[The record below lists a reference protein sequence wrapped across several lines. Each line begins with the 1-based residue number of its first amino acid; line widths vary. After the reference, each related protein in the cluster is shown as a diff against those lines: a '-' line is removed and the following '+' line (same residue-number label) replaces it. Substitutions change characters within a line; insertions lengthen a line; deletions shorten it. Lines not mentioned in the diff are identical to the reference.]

1 MNGFAVRGEVAGPG
15 GIDLRRLEEA
25 GLNGA
30 ATPRQVLYDG
40 WLLRMSPGKA
50 KRARSVNAHFPST
63 LPLAEKIDCCERLYA
78 MHGLPLLF
86 RITPFVQPPDL
97 EAELERRGYLAFDT
111 TLVQAA
117 PLDRPPGI
125 PESDAELQSPDVHAF
140 VETVGRMRG
149 SSPEAR
155 AGHLE
160 RLRHSVLPTGRV
172 LALLDGQPVACG
184 QWMLHDGIAGIYDV
198 VTMRALRGRGIATL
212 VTARLLEQAWERG
225 ARIALLQVDEA
236 NAPALAV
243 YRKLGFAT
251 AYTYHYRARPGE
263 CE

>member
-1 MNGFAVRGEVAGPG
+1 MSGLAVRREAAGPG
-15 GIDLRRLEEA
+15 GIDLQRLEEA

-40 WLLRMSPGKA
+40 WLLRLAPGKA

-63 LPLAEKIDCCERLYA
+63 LPLAHKIAFCERLYA
-78 MHGLPLLF
+78 THGLPLLF

-97 EAELERRGYLAFDT
+97 EAELERRGYLAFDP
-111 TLVQAA
+111 TLAQAA
-117 PLDRPPGI
+117 ALDRPPGI
-125 PESDAELQSPDVHAF
+125 PESDAELGSPEVYDF
-140 VETVGRMRG
+140 VEAVGTMRG

-160 RLRHSVLPTGRV
+160 RLRHAALPTGRV
-172 LALLDGQPVACG
+172 LALFDGQPVACG
-184 QWMLHDGIAGIYDV
+184 QWLLHDGIAGIYDV
-198 VTMRALRGRGIATL
+198 ITRAAFRGHGFATL

-225 ARIALLQVDEA
+225 ARVALLQVDEA

-243 YRKLGFAT
+243 YRKFGFAT
-251 AYTYHYRARPGE
+251 VYTYYYRGRPGA